1 MRKCGDAK
9 RVMLLISLVHQ
20 QRIEARDE
28 VVTMF
33 CKRMAA
39 IHKQGKE
46 QRAEP
51 ASNWP

>member
-1 MRKCGDAK
+1 MRKTGDAK
-9 RVMLLISLVHQ
+9 RLTLLVSLLHQ

-39 IHKQGKE
+39 LHKKACGAQIREKS
-46 QRAEP
+46 R
-51 ASNWP
+51 